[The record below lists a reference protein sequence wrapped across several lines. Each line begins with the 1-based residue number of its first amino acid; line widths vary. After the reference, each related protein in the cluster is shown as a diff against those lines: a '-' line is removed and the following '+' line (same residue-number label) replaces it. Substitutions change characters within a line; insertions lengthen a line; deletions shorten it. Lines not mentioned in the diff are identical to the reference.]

1 LAPLKPEAVSLPAD
15 GPRQVVISESFSS
28 VIRFQIQKPPAD
40 QILTDLLFV
49 NASQVVTCA
58 GPARARRGAEMR
70 DVGILKN
77 IAVAVSNGRIAAIGA
92 ARDLH
97 DAYAG
102 AEVVDC
108 GGGVLTPGFV
118 DSHTHAVF
126 GKPRFEEHELR
137 AEGYDYM
144 EIAKLGGGIH
154 ASVRDFRERSEDELY
169 NLAVPRIQELASYGT
184 TTLEIKS
191 GYGLTVD
198 DELKALRVIGRLRDR
213 LPLRIVATWLGAH
226 EIPQE
231 YRTSEAR
238 RGEFVD
244 LLIKEMLPKVV
255 EQGIARF
262 ADVFCEPGVFTIEET
277 RRILKVSRSAG
288 LGLKLHADELKTCGG
303 AELAA
308 SLEATSAD
316 HLGAISEKGIAALAK
331 SSTVAT
337 LLPGTMLF
345 LGKAKQAPARTLV
358 DAGAAVALATDFNPG
373 TSPTV
378 NFPLMLT
385 LGVSQLRMS
394 LAEAIT
400 AATANGAAALG
411 LAGETGQIA
420 PGFAAD
426 LSLFAIGD
434 IRELPYWYGARLCV
448 GTWQAGAP
456 CHPYETGSK
465 LNARL
470 PEILLPG

>member
-1 LAPLKPEAVSLPAD
+1 MKALV
-15 GPRQVVISESFSS
+15 
-28 VIRFQIQKPPAD
+28 
-40 QILTDLLFV
+40 FV

-58 GPARARRGAEMR
+58 GPARARKGAEMG

-77 IAVAVSNGRIAAIGA
+77 TAVAVSDGRIAAIGA
-92 ARDLH
+92 AADLQA
-97 DAYAG
+97 AYAT

-108 GGGVLTPGFV
+108 RGGVLTPGLV

-126 GKPRFEEHELR
+126 GKGRFEEHELR
-137 AEGYDYM
+137 AQGFDYM
-144 EIAKLGGGIH
+144 EIAQQGGGIH
-154 ASVRDFRERSEDELY
+154 ASVRDFRARSEEQLVE
-169 NLAVPRIQELASYGT
+169 LAVPRIEELASYGT

-191 GYGLTVD
+191 GYGLTID
-198 DELKALRVIGRLRDR
+198 DELKALRVIGRLANR

-231 YRTSEAR
+231 YRSSEAK

-244 LLIKEMLPKVV
+244 LLMKEMLPKVV

-262 ADVFCEPGVFTIEET
+262 SDVFCEPGVFTIEET
-277 RRILKVSRSAG
+277 RRILKASRHAG
-288 LGLKLHADELKTCGG
+288 LEVKLHADELKPCGG

-308 SLEATSAD
+308 ALGAVSAD

-331 SSTVAT
+331 SDTVAT

-345 LGKAKQAPARTLV
+345 LGKAKQAPARALIDV
-358 DAGAAVALATDFNPG
+358 GAAVALATDFNPG

-394 LAEAIT
+394 LAEALT
-400 AATANGAAALG
+400 AATVNGAAALA

-426 LSLFAIGD
+426 LALFAIRD
-434 IRELPYWYGARLCV
+434 VRELPYWYGARLCV
-448 GTWQAGAP
+448 GTWKAGAP

-465 LNARL
+465 LHVRS
-470 PEILLPG
+470 PEVFASG